1 MITKGEVYEFYVQNK
16 SLNIKDFLHAFVN
29 FYGDFADCKS
39 TANLYRRIQKVYSK
53 ISELKKNKT
62 KKNKEKLSTFESEQF
77 DVNPNQADQ
86 STTSTT
92 TELMPEVQQIAP
104 ETTADDEQAN
114 SASGATIAEL
124 RDCIKTLEQ
133 ENADLRVEKMTM
145 NGHDAQ
151 NTFRTY
157 ENNIAEMKKLAQR
170 TEEQYDKILIAHN
183 SDQEELKRLKTELD
197 KLQETYQVKSKQLQ
211 ESDKKVKQYSN
222 YNVQRREKRNK
233 DNKRTESQDKRK

>member
-16 SLNIKDFLHAFVN
+16 SLNIKDFIHAFVN
-29 FYGDFADCKS
+29 CYGDFADCKS
-39 TANLYRRIQKVYSK
+39 TANLYRRIQKVYSN
-53 ISELKKNKT
+53 ISELKKNKM

-114 SASGATIAEL
+114 SASAATIAEL

-145 NGHDAQ
+145 NGHDAH
-151 NTFRTY
+151 R
-157 ENNIAEMKKLAQR
+157 IPSGPMKTTLQR
-170 TEEQYDKILIAHN
+170 WKNWH
-183 SDQEELKRLKTELD
+183 SELKNNMTKFELHTTVI
-197 KLQETYQVKSKQLQ
+197 KKS
-211 ESDKKVKQYSN
+211 
-222 YNVQRREKRNK
+222 
-233 DNKRTESQDKRK
+233 